1 MNNKLIYDTYIID
14 NTKIKNIYIMI
25 NYAQYYNEYT

>member
-14 NTKIKNIYIMI
+14 NTKMKNIYIMI
-25 NYAQYYNEYT
+25 NYAQY

>member
-14 NTKIKNIYIMI
+14 NTKMKNIYI
-25 NYAQYYNEYT
+25 YNDKLCTILK

>member
-14 NTKIKNIYIMI
+14 NTKMKNIYIII
-25 NYAQYYNEYT
+25 NYAQY